1 MKSKLGNNFVNPSG
15 ADASVINDTTITNNT
30 ITYYTNDK
38 NETTR
43 NR

>member
-15 ADASVINDTTITNNT
+15 ADTSVINDTTITNDL
-30 ITYYTNDK
+30 ITYYANDT